1 MENMRSENFNQGVSM
16 EGVKHAP
23 EMANTNRRALRDI
36 KNIIGAPH
44 QHMAVSKRGLLDNP
58 AAKNQ
63 AGHRPMTRK
72 FAATLANQPSS
83 APLAPIGSERQKRT
97 ADSAFHGPA
106 DMECTKITSD
116 DLPLPMMSEMDEV
129 MGSELKEIEMEDI
142 EEAAPDID
150 SCDANNSLAVVEYVD
165 EIYSFYRRSEVHY
178 KLELLDETLFLT
190 VNIIDRF
197 LARENVVRKKLQ
209 LVGVTAMLLACKY
222 EEVSVPVVEDLILI
236 CDRAYTRTDILEM
249 ERMIVNTLQFDMS
262 VPTPYCFMRRFL
274 KAAQSDKKLELMSF
288 FIIELSLVEYEML
301 KFQPSMLA
309 AAAIYTAQ
317 CTINGFKSWNKCCEL
332 HTKYSEEQLMEC
344 SKMMVELHQKAGHGK
359 LTGVHRKYSTFRYG
373 CAAKSEPAV
382 FLLKS
387 IESTLRAGGLLL
399 RPPSIQIQ
407 SPSSIPSLLT
417 LSPAAAAP
425 FQRKSSISPASIS
438 RRSPPGPRTANR
450 RPACIFDSLR
460 RPWFRSLAA
469 HRHISLKDQAKPRQV
484 MPSSHSSVCRVQ
496 FQAVEYYRAF
506 GGLQYQLGLVN
517 YDAL

>member
-1 MENMRSENFNQGVSM
+1 
-16 EGVKHAP
+16 
-23 EMANTNRRALRDI
+23 
-36 KNIIGAPH
+36 
-44 QHMAVSKRGLLDNP
+44 
-58 AAKNQ
+58 
-63 AGHRPMTRK
+63 
-72 FAATLANQPSS
+72 
-83 APLAPIGSERQKRT
+83 
-97 ADSAFHGPA
+97 
-106 DMECTKITSD
+106 MECTKVISD

-129 MGSELKEIEMEDI
+129 MSSELKEIEMEDI

-165 EIYSFYRRSEVHY
+165 EIYSFYRRSEGLSCVSPSYMLSQTDINEKMRGILIDWLIEVHY

-236 CDRAYTRTDILEM
+236 CDRAYTRADILEM

-274 KAAQSDKKLELMSF
+274 KAAESDKKLELMSF

-301 KFQPSMLA
+301 KFRPSMLA

-373 CAAKSEPAV
+373 CAAKLEPAV

-387 IESTLRAGGLLL
+387 
-399 RPPSIQIQ
+399 
-407 SPSSIPSLLT
+407 
-417 LSPAAAAP
+417 
-425 FQRKSSISPASIS
+425 
-438 RRSPPGPRTANR
+438 
-450 RPACIFDSLR
+450 
-460 RPWFRSLAA
+460 
-469 HRHISLKDQAKPRQV
+469 V
-484 MPSSHSSVCRVQ
+484 
-496 FQAVEYYRAF
+496 
-506 GGLQYQLGLVN
+506 
-517 YDAL
+517 AL